1 MHRPARQKENK
12 DSSLKERES
21 SADRAAENKRGVC
34 QREEQREWD
43 DEGKCRAAAG
53 EAEKS
58 AAAEAES
65 GTMKEHSRSSRSR
78 ETWCSSREWDDEGK
92 SRAAEAEKSAAAE
105 GEKLDSGE

>member
-43 DEGKCRAAAG
+43 DEGKT
-53 EAEKS
+53 EAEKPG
-58 AAAEAES
+58 AEAES
-65 GTMKEHSRSSRSR
+65 GMMK
-78 ETWCSSREWDDEGK
+78 GK
-92 SRAAEAEKSAAAE
+92 AEQQKQRNLVQQ
-105 GEKLDSGE
+105 KQRN

>member
-43 DEGKCRAAAG
+43 DEGKAKAE
-53 EAEKS
+53 EAEKPG
-58 AAAEAES
+58 AETDS
-65 GTMKEHSRSSRSR
+65 GTMK
-78 ETWCSSREWDDEGK
+78 GK
-92 SRAAEAEKSAAAE
+92 AEQQKQRNLVQQKERN
-105 GEKLDSGE
+105 

>member
-1 MHRPARQKENK
+1 MHRPARQKENE

-43 DEGKCRAAAG
+43 DEGKAEADKPGAAEDSGTMKGKA

-58 AAAEAES
+58 AAAEAE
-65 GTMKEHSRSSRSR
+65 
-78 ETWCSSREWDDEGK
+78 
-92 SRAAEAEKSAAAE
+92 
-105 GEKLDSGE
+105 KLDSGE